1 MDRDSLRGE
10 IVEIFNDVMDLE
22 EETISDATTAEEVEE
37 WDSLSHVRLIVAVE
51 RAYGIKFSNAEI
63 EGMERFG
70 DLLDLVI
77 AKKAA

>member
-77 AKKAA
+77 AKKTA